1 MSKEQ
6 IINDIIYLTIFKE
19 PDKMF
24 TIIWEFIINMLES
37 SLFAIIAN
45 TKCQKRAYRYSMLK
59 QFTFLSFKSLLITIL
74 NIKNVSTIITIIL
87 VLLLN
92 CIFISAFF
100 TNTLFNSF
108 FISFFFSL
116 ALIISDALTT
126 LIPSTIFCINLTQ
139 LLYTGNMRIPFAL
152 IYISVVGLFVIIYLL
167 FSPKVFIL
175 GNFDKISFFILSCI
189 CTVLEELILIALLE
203 QPKQDTLFS
212 KLLLFIFGLSIFLFI
227 YISIYVYRLGKEKEK
242 NAKLVEEI
250 TIAKMETKQNEE
262 IINSTRNL
270 RILKHDIMNHMCVLY
285 NLIEAKENDKALQY
299 LSQINNSIEKT
310 SYTISTGFTSIDC
323 IMTSKLSTAFNNNIE
338 IEHQIHFPSAMDISD
353 MDLCSLLGN
362 LLDNAIEANCKL
374 NEEKRKLQIVIKPYN
389 NMLSIYVSNNCN
401 GNYYYNNVDGSLLT
415 SKNQNR
421 NEHGI
426 GIKRIIEIIKKYDG
440 IIDINPEDNI
450 FSVSILL
457 PITK

>member
-1 MSKEQ
+1 
-6 IINDIIYLTIFKE
+6 
-19 PDKMF
+19 MF
-24 TIIWEFIINMLES
+24 SIIWEFIINILES

-45 TKCQKRAYRYSMLK
+45 ASFQKREYKNSILK
-59 QFTFLSFKSLLITIL
+59 QFAFLSFKSIFITIL
-74 NIKNVSTIITIIL
+74 NIEIVSTMITIIA

-92 CIFISAFF
+92 CIFILVFF
-100 TNTLFNSF
+100 INTLFNSF
-108 FISFFFSL
+108 FVSFIFSL

-126 LIPSTIFCINLTQ
+126 LIPNTIFSIDLTQ
-139 LLYTGNMRIPFAL
+139 LLYTGNMRIPFSL
-152 IYISVVGLFVIIYLL
+152 IYISIVGLFVIIYLL

-175 GNFDKISFFILSCI
+175 GTFDKISFFILSCVCI
-189 CTVLEELILIALLE
+189 ILEELILITLLE
-203 QPKQDTLFS
+203 QPKQTNLFS

-242 NAKLVEEI
+242 NSKLVEEI

-285 NLIEAKENDKALQY
+285 KLIEAKENDEALQY
-299 LSQINNSIEKT
+299 ISQINNSIEKT

-323 IMTSKLSTAFNNNIE
+323 IMTSKLSTALNNSIE
-338 IEHQIHFPSAMDISD
+338 IEHQIHFPSVMDISD

-374 NEEKRKLQIVIKPYN
+374 EKENRKLQIEIKPYN
-389 NMLSIYVSNNCN
+389 NMLLIYISNNCD
-401 GNYYYNNVDGSLLT
+401 GNYYYNNSDGSLLT
-415 SKNQNR
+415 SKNNNR

-426 GIKRIIEIIKKYDG
+426 GIKRIKEIIKKYDG
-440 IIDINPEDNI
+440 IVDITPQDNT